1 MKTSTNM
8 AKKDAPEKLMID
20 EDAYVESLYNDLIA
34 SCSKHVK
41 VNDIELVRKAFDL
54 AKESHKGVKR
64 KSGEPYIIHPL
75 AVAKIVTSE
84 IGLGA
89 ISIACAL
96 LHDVVED
103 TDYTLDDIRHLFGD
117 KIASIIDGL
126 TKIAGVF
133 DNRSSLQAENFR
145 KMLLTLSDDVR
156 VILIKLADRLHNMR
170 TLDSMPPNKQ
180 LKIAGETIYLY
191 APLAHRLG
199 LYAIKT
205 ELEDLSLKYRHPK
218 VYAEIVSKLQ
228 DNEIK
233 RQQEINRFA
242 LPIIEKLEKHNI
254 DFDINGRP
262 KSIFSIWNKM
272 QSKNIP
278 FEEVYDLMAIR
289 IIFKALNRETE
300 KAQCWQIYS
309 LITDIYTP
317 KPDRIRDWISSPK
330 ANGYEALHITVMGP
344 GGKWI
349 EVQIRSERMDEIA
362 ERGFA
367 AHWKYKGENT
377 GESELDKWIKRIR
390 NMLENP
396 KSDALEFLDEFKMNL
411 FSSEIMAFT
420 PKGDLVSLPKY
431 STALD
436 FAYEIHTEIGNKAI
450 GAKINHK
457 LVPLNYILSSGDQ
470 VEIITSN
477 KQRIQKEWLSH
488 VRTAK
493 AKSSI
498 TNSLKAETKNRI
510 DLGKKVLETKLK
522 ELNIHPSSRVFR
534 KILPEYSVKNKDE
547 LYSKIGSGI
556 IKLDDLKK
564 VLKKNTKN
572 KFVRYWGLQIAKTTS
587 SSKKSTGTKVP
598 KQKEKFNYKDPVI
611 IRDDT
616 DLEENKYKIAK
627 CCNPIPGDNVI
638 GYKNPKED
646 YIFIHKAKCPNAI
659 KLMSSQ
665 GNYIIKVKWTSQKF
679 LSSLAKLTVNG
690 IDRIGIVSDITT
702 VISEELD
709 VNIRKIFIETHDGIF
724 EGEIELYV
732 HSVKDLNN
740 LIMDISKIKGV
751 ESVKRKEEIRN

>member
-1 MKTSTNM
+1 M

>member
-1 MKTSTNM
+1 M
-8 AKKDAPEKLMID
+8 AKKDAPENIEMID
-20 EDAYVESLYNDLIA
+20 ENAYAESLYNDLIA

-41 VNDIELVRKAFDL
+41 VNDIELIRKAFDL

-64 KSGEPYIIHPL
+64 KSGEPYIVHPL

-103 TDYTLDDIRHLFGD
+103 TDYTIEDIQHLFGD

-145 KMLLTLSDDVR
+145 KMLLTMSDDVR

-180 LKIAGETIYLY
+180 LKIAGETVYLY

-199 LYAIKT
+199 LYTIKT

-218 VYAEIVSKLQ
+218 VFSEIVSKLK
-228 DNEIK
+228 DNEKK

-254 DFDINGRP
+254 EFDISGRP
-262 KSIFSIWNKM
+262 KSVFSIWNKM

-289 IIFKALNRETE
+289 IVFKSLNRETE

-309 LITDIYTP
+309 IITDIYTP

-367 AHWKYKGENT
+367 AHWKYKGENA

-390 NMLENP
+390 VMLENP
-396 KSDALEFLDEFKMNL
+396 KSDALEFIDEFKMNL
-411 FSSEIMAFT
+411 FASEIMVFT
-420 PKGDLVSLPKY
+420 PKGDLVTLPKY

-488 VRTAK
+488 VKTAK

-510 DLGKKVLETKLK
+510 DIGKKILETKLK

-534 KILPEYSVKNKDE
+534 KILPEYKVKNKDE

-556 IKLDDLKK
+556 LKLDDLKK
-564 VLKKNTKN
+564 ILKKNTKS

-587 SSKKSTGTKVP
+587 SSKKSTTAAKAP
-598 KQKEKFNYKDPVI
+598 KQNKKFNYKDPVV

-627 CCNPIPGDNVI
+627 CCNPIPGDDVI
-638 GYKNPKED
+638 GYKSPKED
-646 YIFIHKAKCPNAI
+646 YIIIHKAKCPNAI

-665 GNYIIKVKWTSQKF
+665 GNYIVKVKWTSQKF

-690 IDRIGIVSDITT
+690 IDRIGIASDITT

-709 VNIRKIFIETHDGIF
+709 VNIRKFFIETHDGIF
-724 EGEIELYV
+724 EGDIELYV

-740 LIMDISKIKGV
+740 LIMNISKIKGV
-751 ESVKRKEEIRN
+751 ESVKRKEEIQN

>member
-1 MKTSTNM
+1 MT
-8 AKKDAPEKLMID
+8 KKNSPANIQLID
-20 EDAYVESLYNDLIA
+20 EDTHAESLYNDLIA

-41 VNDIELVRKAFDL
+41 VNDIELIRRAFDL
-54 AKESHKGVKR
+54 AKDSHKGVKR
-64 KSGEPYIIHPL
+64 KSGEPYIVHPL

-145 KMLLTLSDDVR
+145 KMLLTMSDDVR

-170 TLDSMPPNKQ
+170 TLDSMSPNKQ
-180 LKIAGETIYLY
+180 LKIAGETVYLY

-218 VYAEIVSKLQ
+218 VYSEIVAKIK
-228 DNEIK
+228 DNEKK

-242 LPIIEKLEKHNI
+242 LPIIEKLGNHNI
-254 DFDINGRP
+254 EFDINGRP

-289 IIFKALNRETE
+289 IVFKSLTRETE

-344 GGKWI
+344 SGKWV

-367 AHWKYKGENT
+367 AHWKYKGDKNH
-377 GESELDKWIKRIR
+377 ESELDKWIKRIR
-390 NMLENP
+390 EMLEDP
-396 KSDALEFLDEFKMNL
+396 KSDALEFIDEFKMNL
-411 FSSEIMAFT
+411 FASEIMAFT
-420 PKGDLVSLPKY
+420 PKGDLVTLPKY

-436 FAYEIHTEIGNKAI
+436 FAYEIHTDIGNKAI

-477 KQRIQKEWLSH
+477 KLRIQKEWLAH
-488 VRTAK
+488 VKTAK

-498 TNSLKAETKNRI
+498 NNALKAETKNRI
-510 DLGKKVLETKLK
+510 DIGKKTLETKLK

-534 KILPEYSVKNKDE
+534 KILPEYEVKNKDE

-564 VLKKNTKN
+564 ILKKNTKN

-587 SSKKSTGTKVP
+587 SSKKTTNAKAP
-598 KQKEKFNYKDPVI
+598 KQKEKFNYKNPVI
-611 IRDDT
+611 IHDDT

-627 CCNPIPGDNVI
+627 CCNPIPGDDVI
-638 GYKNPKED
+638 GYKNPKEEH
-646 YIFIHKAKCPNAI
+646 IVIHKAKCPNAI

-665 GNYIIKVKWTSQKF
+665 GNYIVKVKWTSQKF
-679 LSSLAKLTVNG
+679 LSSLAKLTLNG
-690 IDRIGIVSDITT
+690 IDRIGIASDITT
-702 VISEELD
+702 EISEELD

-740 LIMDISKIKGV
+740 LIMNISKIKGV
-751 ESVKRKEEIRN
+751 ESVKRKEEIKS

>member
-1 MKTSTNM
+1 M
-8 AKKDAPEKLMID
+8 AKKDAPENIAMID
-20 EDAYVESLYNDLIA
+20 ENAYVESLYNDLIA

-41 VNDIELVRKAFDL
+41 VNDIELIRKAFDL

-64 KSGEPYIIHPL
+64 KSGEPYIVHPL

-103 TDYTLDDIRHLFGD
+103 TDYTLEDIQHLFGD

-126 TKIAGVF
+126 TKISGVF

-145 KMLLTLSDDVR
+145 KMLLTMSDDVR

-170 TLDSMPPNKQ
+170 TLDSLPPNKQ

-205 ELEDLSLKYRHPK
+205 ELEDLSLKYRYPK
-218 VYAEIVSKLQ
+218 VYEEIVSKLK

-254 DFDINGRP
+254 EFDISGRP
-262 KSIFSIWNKM
+262 KSVFSIWNKM

-289 IIFKALNRETE
+289 IVFKSLNRETE

-367 AHWKYKGENT
+367 AHWKYKSENT

-390 NMLENP
+390 VMLENP
-396 KSDALEFLDEFKMNL
+396 KSDALEFIDEFKMNL
-411 FSSEIMAFT
+411 FASEIMVFT
-420 PKGDLVSLPKY
+420 PKGDLVTLPKH

-477 KQRIQKEWLSH
+477 KQRIQKEWLSQ
-488 VRTAK
+488 VKTAK

-510 DLGKKVLETKLK
+510 DIGKKILESKLK

-534 KILPEYSVKNKDE
+534 KILPEYNVKNKDE

-556 IKLDDLKK
+556 LKLDDLKK
-564 VLKKNTKN
+564 ILKKNSKS

-587 SSKKSTGTKVP
+587 SSKKSTTAAKAP
-598 KQKEKFNYKDPVI
+598 KQNKNFNYNNPVV

-627 CCNPIPGDNVI
+627 CCNPIPGDDVI
-638 GYKNPKED
+638 GYKNPNED
-646 YIFIHKAKCPNAI
+646 YIIIHKAKCPHAI

-665 GNYIIKVKWTSQKF
+665 GNYIVKVKWTSQKF
-679 LSSLAKLTVNG
+679 LSSLAKLTING
-690 IDRIGIVSDITT
+690 IDRIGIASDITT

-709 VNIRKIFIETHDGIF
+709 VNIRKFFIETHDGIF
-724 EGEIELYV
+724 EGDIELYV

-740 LIMDISKIKGV
+740 LIMNISKIKGV
-751 ESVKRKEEIRN
+751 ESVKRKEEIQN

>member
-1 MKTSTNM
+1 M
-8 AKKDAPEKLMID
+8 AKKDAPENIEMID
-20 EDAYVESLYNDLIA
+20 ENAYAESLYNDLIA

-41 VNDIELVRKAFDL
+41 VNDIELIRKAFDL

-103 TDYTLDDIRHLFGD
+103 TDYTIEDIQHLFGD

-145 KMLLTLSDDVR
+145 KMLLTMSDDVR

-180 LKIAGETIYLY
+180 LKIAGETVYLY

-218 VYAEIVSKLQ
+218 VFSEIISKLK
-228 DNEIK
+228 DNEKK

-254 DFDINGRP
+254 EFNISGRP

-289 IIFKALNRETE
+289 IVFKSLNRETE

-330 ANGYEALHITVMGP
+330 TNGYEALHITIMGP

-367 AHWKYKGENT
+367 AHWKYKGKNT

-390 NMLENP
+390 EMLENP
-396 KSDALEFLDEFKMNL
+396 KSDALEFIDEFKMNL
-411 FSSEIMAFT
+411 FASEIMVFT
-420 PKGDLVSLPKY
+420 PKGDLVTLPKY

-488 VRTAK
+488 VKTAK

-510 DLGKKVLETKLK
+510 DIGKKILESKLK

-534 KILPEYSVKNKDE
+534 KILPEYKVKNKDE

-556 IKLDDLKK
+556 LKLEDLKK
-564 VLKKNTKN
+564 ILKKNTKN

-587 SSKKSTGTKVP
+587 SSKKSTSTATAP
-598 KQKEKFNYKDPVI
+598 KQNKKFNYKDPVV

-627 CCNPIPGDNVI
+627 CCNPIPGDDVI

-646 YIFIHKAKCPNAI
+646 YIIIHKAKCPNAI

-665 GNYIIKVKWTSQKF
+665 GNYIVKVKWTSQKY
-679 LSSLAKLTVNG
+679 LSSLAKLTING
-690 IDRIGIVSDITT
+690 IDRIGIASDITT

-709 VNIRKIFIETHDGIF
+709 VNIRKFLIETHDGIF
-724 EGEIELYV
+724 EGDIELYV

-740 LIMDISKIKGV
+740 LIMNISKIKGV
-751 ESVKRKEEIRN
+751 ESVKRKEEIQS

>member
-1 MKTSTNM
+1 M
-8 AKKDAPEKLMID
+8 AKKNTFDNIPLID
-20 EDAYVESLYNDLIA
+20 ENAYAEELYNDLIA

-41 VNDIELVRKAFDL
+41 VNDIELIRKAFDL

-103 TDYTLDDIRHLFGD
+103 TDYTLEDIRHLFGD

-145 KMLLTLSDDVR
+145 KMLLTMSDDVR

-170 TLDSMPPNKQ
+170 TLDSMLPNKQ
-180 LKIAGETIYLY
+180 LKIAGETVYLY

-218 VYAEIVSKLQ
+218 VYSEIVTKLE
-228 DNEIK
+228 DNEKK

-254 DFDINGRP
+254 EFDINGRP

-289 IIFKALNRETE
+289 IVFKSLNRETE

-330 ANGYEALHITVMGP
+330 TNGYEALHITVMGP

-367 AHWKYKGENT
+367 AHWKYKGENSS
-377 GESELDKWIKRIR
+377 ESELDKWIKRIR
-390 NMLENP
+390 EMLENP

-411 FSSEIMAFT
+411 FSSEIMVFT
-420 PKGDLVSLPKY
+420 PKGDLVTLPKY

-436 FAYEIHTEIGNKAI
+436 FAYEIHTEVGNKAI

-488 VRTAK
+488 VKTAK

-510 DLGKKVLETKLK
+510 DIGKKILETKLK

-534 KILPEYSVKNKDE
+534 KILPEYKVKNKDE

-587 SSKKSTGTKVP
+587 SAKKTPASKVP
-598 KQKEKFNYKDPVI
+598 KQKERFNYKAPVV
-611 IRDDT
+611 IREDT

-646 YIFIHKAKCPNAI
+646 YIIIHKAKCPNAI

-679 LSSLAKLTVNG
+679 LSSLAKLTING
-690 IDRIGIVSDITT
+690 IDRIGIASDITS